1 MRVDG
6 AIVGVLGLT
15 GLLLACTADPR
26 ILEIPTEQPP
36 AAAKVIVIERSGD
49 VAIQQRTLTEK
60 EARQPPPTP
69 TPAPAWTPA
78 PTATSTVTP
87 TRTATATGTATRT
100 PSPTRTGTPTPRPP
114 DLVGAIERLDKID
127 RKRARLTGPAEL
139 IQEFDGPNRTRVLL
153 FGSQAREA
161 VIIDGQVFV
170 RDGSYWR
177 ESIDHPFHLAER
189 LDLRVNAFSGDRN
202 ARELPRA
209 RERAGEC
216 RDWDVLDARADEPI
230 RVCIG
235 LNDGLPY
242 RVTYPGDEVIEFYDF
257 GAPIR
262 VPDPVPIKP

>member
-6 AIVGVLGLT
+6 AIAGVLGLT
-15 GLLLACTADPR
+15 SLLLACTADPR

-36 AAAKVIVIERSGD
+36 APARVVVIERSGD
-49 VAIQQRTLTEK
+49 VVVQQRTLTEE

-69 TPAPAWTPA
+69 TPATALTPA
-78 PTATSTVTP
+78 PTATATP
-87 TRTATATGTATRT
+87 TRTPTATGTATRT

-114 DLVGAIERLDKID
+114 DLVGAISRLEKID

-139 IQEFDGPNRTRVLL
+139 IQEYDGPNRTRVLL
-153 FGSQAREA
+153 FGSQVREA

-177 ESIDHPFHLAER
+177 ESINHPFHLTER
-189 LDLRVNAFSGDRN
+189 LDLRVNAFGGQRN

-209 RERAGEC
+209 KERAGEC
-216 RDWDVLDARADEPI
+216 RDWDVVDARADEPI

-242 RVTYPGDEVIEFYDF
+242 RVTYPGNEVIEFYDF
-257 GAPIR
+257 DAPIR